1 MYDTPTGEIIHDHV
15 LNKNDEPYF
24 EDIENPKAVSL
35 YYAADRCN
43 NISKI
48 TDLLDDGVNVILDR
62 YVESNI
68 AYQASRFDNISDKI
82 NMLLWIEQLEFNL
95 LELPRPDKV
104 IFMYLP
110 YQYRFLIGDN
120 TNSERYKNI
129 EEVYHLMA
137 ERYGFEIINL
147 VKNEQL
153 KSIEE
158 INEEILDSV
167 MKFIN

>member
-1 MYDTPTGEIIHDHV
+1 MSFKH
-15 LNKNDEPYF
+15 
-24 EDIENPKAVSL
+24 
-35 YYAADRCN
+35 
-43 NISKI
+43 
-48 TDLLDDGVNVILDR
+48 
-62 YVESNI
+62 
-68 AYQASRFDNISDKI
+68 
-82 NMLLWIEQLEFNL
+82 
-95 LELPRPDKV
+95 
-104 IFMYLP
+104 
-110 YQYRFLIGDN
+110 
-120 TNSERYKNI
+120 SERYKNI